1 MKTIILIALMV
12 LLYGCIK
19 DDDTQSKITVTD
31 IDGNLYH
38 TVTIGTQ
45 TWMKENLKTTKYRN
59 GDLIGTTTPASL
71 NIIDEST
78 PKYQWAYDGNI
89 SNVATYGRLYTW
101 YAVTDSRNVCP
112 VGWHVPSDA
121 EWTELTDYLG
131 GEDVASGKLKE
142 TGTTHWSDPNEG
154 ATNETGFTALPGG
167 FRFDN
172 GSFDVIG
179 GYGYWWSATE
189 SDAASGW
196 YRLMNCGNAY
206 VFRSNYLKVVG
217 VSVRCIRN

>member
-1 MKTIILIALMV
+1 MKNTLRISVVILIIILIQSCKKEVDNL
-12 LLYGCIK
+12 IK
-19 DDDTQSKITVTD
+19 DS
-31 IDGNLYH
+31 DGNVY
-38 TVTIGTQ
+38 TSVTIGTQ
-45 TWMKENLKTTKYRN
+45 VWMVENLKTTKYRN

-78 PKYQWAYDGNI
+78 PKYHWAYDSNEI
-89 SNVATYGRLYTW
+89 NVATYGRLYTW
-101 YAVTDSRNVCP
+101 YAVTDSRKVCP